1 MLSLIK
7 EDCIGIFSFSRSIV
21 SMDNDC
27 NLIRCIYLNNKSCKT
42 RPTLINLNLDICN
55 QVLCYYSFLVNL
67 DELTGSFST
76 LDDPKQECKF
86 KHCNFDNINKW
97 IKNINKTYVMWM

>member
-7 EDCIGIFSFSRSIV
+7 EDCLGLFSFSRSIV

-27 NLIRCIYLNNKSCKT
+27 NLTKCIYLNNKSCMT
-42 RPTLINLNLDICN
+42 RPTLINLNPDKYN
-55 QVLCYYSFLVNL
+55 QGLCYYSFLVNL
-67 DELTGSFST
+67 DKFTGSCST
-76 LDDPKQECKF
+76 LDDLKQQCKF
-86 KHCNFDNINKW
+86 KHFYFDNTNKW